1 MTHTVKLVK
10 EFHQKF
16 GHPVAE
22 ALTIPSEGIR
32 LLRFR
37 LLVEEVVEFGRAIG
51 IAGLC
56 ESTQEEFE
64 AMVKKLLNQ
73 YHINPFAVVNV
84 AEAADALGDID
95 YVTQGANLVFGFP
108 AEAVVA
114 EIHRANMSKLGADG
128 LPIYDDHGKIQKGPN
143 YAPPDVKKVIELI
156 DSTRKTWLEDAPT
169 ADSAQ
174 ND

>member
-1 MTHTVKLVK
+1 MSHTIKLVK

-16 GHPVAE
+16 GHPVASE
-22 ALTIPSEGIR
+22 LTVQSDKIR

-37 LLVEEVVEFGRAIG
+37 LIMEELLEFGRAIG
-51 IAGLC
+51 IDGLH
-56 ESTQEEFE
+56 QLNDEEFE
-64 AMVKKLLNQ
+64 AKVKRTLAGYAIAQ
-73 YHINPFAVVNV
+73 GAPVNLV
-84 AEAADALGDID
+84 EAADALGDID

-128 LPIYDDHGKIQKGPN
+128 QPVYDEHGKIQKGPN
-143 YAPPDVKKVIELI
+143 YAAPDVARVLDLIEA
-156 DSTRKTWLEDAPT
+156 TRKRWLEDAPT
-169 ADSAQ
+169 ADSAI